1 MSIIMSFHISFTL
14 LSGYMIKPV
23 FDIKME
29 DAYQAGFEYPYYD
42 VLCPGFGYLKEG
54 KNRKKKC

>member
-1 MSIIMSFHISFTL
+1 MSFHISFTL

>member
-1 MSIIMSFHISFTL
+1 MSFHISFTL

-29 DAYQAGFEYPYYD
+29 DAYQA
-42 VLCPGFGYLKEG
+42 VLNTHIMMFFALDLDI
-54 KNRKKKC
+54 